1 PPTCLLRCE
10 EGELLR
16 GKHACFCPYKYVSLD
31 TQGPLLDN
39 ANVALDRGDIYGTK
53 KLLMPLATLGCVWYH
68 IGDPNHSYFLFLIS
82 LMRAPVGVPLSGR
95 ALRFQKG
102 HSINSYLLADP
113 LNATPSFP

>member
-1 PPTCLLRCE
+1 MSASLQGGGIASGKSRLLFRYKCL
-10 EGELLR
+10 
-16 GKHACFCPYKYVSLD
+16 SMD

-53 KLLMPLATLGCVWYH
+53 KLPMPLATLGCVWYH

-82 LMRAPVGVPLSGR
+82 LMRALVGVPLSGR

-102 HSINSYLLADP
+102 HCIALIW
-113 LNATPSFP
+113 

>member
-1 PPTCLLRCE
+1 M
-10 EGELLR
+10 LR
-16 GKHACFCPYKYVSLD
+16 GKHACFCPYKYLSLD

-53 KLLMPLATLGCVWYH
+53 KLPMPLATLGCVWYH

-102 HSINSYLLADP
+102 HCITLICWQI
-113 LNATPSFP
+113 F